1 MYACVYV
8 RVQDKKTAL
17 DFQELEIQV
26 VVSCLI
32 WILGTKLM
40 SSLLEEY
47 VLLTTQIFLHPH
59 THSLIDTEEVF
70 HKMCYSF
77 LIKTS
82 SLLSD

>member
-40 SSLLEEY
+40 SS
-47 VLLTTQIFLHPH
+47 VGGVCASNHSAISPSP
-59 THSLIDTEEVF
+59 HSLF
-70 HKMCYSF
+70 N
-77 LIKTS
+77 
-82 SLLSD
+82 